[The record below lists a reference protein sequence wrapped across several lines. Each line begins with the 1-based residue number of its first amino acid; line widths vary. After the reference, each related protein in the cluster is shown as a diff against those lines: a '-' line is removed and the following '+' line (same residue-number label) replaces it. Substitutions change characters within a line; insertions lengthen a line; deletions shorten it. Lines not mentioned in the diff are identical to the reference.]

1 MSTSGVEASEECIL
15 KFNELKQ
22 GKKLKY
28 IIFKLS
34 DDKRS
39 IVVEEASESQDWD
52 EFRTKLV
59 QAKSKNKAGVDGI
72 GCRYAV
78 YDFNYDLEN
87 GEGQRSKIAF
97 IAWSPDDAPI
107 QTKMTYA
114 SSKDALKRSLA
125 GISDEHQANDAGD
138 LEENEVLQKVSK
150 GTAKSVA

>member
-1 MSTSGVEASEECIL
+1 MSSSGVEASEECIT

-22 GKKLKY
+22 GKKIKY

-34 DDKRS
+34 DDKKY
-39 IVVEEASESQDWD
+39 IVVEDFSENPDWE

-59 QAKSKNKAGVDGI
+59 ESKSKNKSGVEGI

-97 IAWSPDDAPI
+97 IAWSPDEAAI
-107 QTKMTYA
+107 HVKMTYA
-114 SSKDALKRSLA
+114 SSKDALKRALS
-125 GISDEHQANDAGD
+125 GISDEHQANDASD
-138 LEENEVLQKVSK
+138 LEKNDVLQKVSK
-150 GTAKSVA
+150 GTAKAV